1 MYVQIEDI
9 QSPRDYLIYSKNEV
23 HGYSTAIGK
32 LLDLSTSYIPDAEQD
47 YAEGRTNAI
56 WTRANGWEIPLLYS
70 AGITPVAFSEMGRL
84 SDLEAVTI
92 AEDYYQ
98 FPQETCSMVK
108 CTVGQWHKRRGS
120 GIKRILGAGVACE
133 PYNLA
138 WELMKKEGYDIH
150 SIDVVYRAPGVKG
163 ERLEQLVAFFIKQI
177 YETAEWLTG
186 SSYIDEEKLKLEIQ
200 RKNRLIVKV
209 RRVLELRL
217 KNPFYM
223 RSLPSIYLLTGL
235 NTYFGKPD
243 EYEAVLDQLIAE
255 LEQAPV
261 EGSDLKKVIPLVWVG
276 SPGQEFG
283 IYETID
289 QANGALLGFRGYPFN
304 TYREDISPVEA
315 LARHVL
321 GNQDAGASIY
331 VQQVIEQELNK
342 VNARGL
348 VLYGYLGCS
357 YGSVAREMWR
367 DYFHKKGIPSIN
379 LEGTFQVGP
388 PSGQILT
395 RVRAFIEMLA

>member
-1 MYVQIEDI
+1 MQIEDI

-23 HGYSTAIGK
+23 HNYSRAIGR
-32 LLDLSTSYIPDAEQD
+32 LLDLSTSYIPDAEAAHASGQ
-47 YAEGRTNAI
+47 TTAI

-70 AGITPVAFSEMGRL
+70 LGITPVAFSEMGRL

-138 WELMKKEGYDIH
+138 WEIMRKDGYDVNTIEV
-150 SIDVVYRAPGVKG
+150 IYRAPGVTG
-163 ERLEQLVAFFIKQI
+163 QRLEQLVQLFIQQI

-186 SSYIDEEKLKLEIQ
+186 SRYIDEAKLKVEIA
-200 RKNRLIVKV
+200 RKNRLIGKV
-209 RRVLELRL
+209 RKILELRL
-217 KNPFYM
+217 ANPFYM

-235 NTYFGKPD
+235 NTYFGKPE
-243 EYEAVLDQLIAE
+243 EYEEVLDQLIHE
-255 LEQAPV
+255 LELAEAAPA
-261 EGSDLKKVIPLVWVG
+261 DLQKVIPLVWVG

-289 QANGALLGFRGYPFN
+289 QARGALLGFRGYPFN

-331 VQQVIEQELNK
+331 VQNVIEQELNK
-342 VNARGL
+342 VKARGL

>member
-1 MYVQIEDI
+1 MQIEDI

-23 HGYSTAIGK
+23 HNYSKAIGK
-32 LLDLSTSYIPDAEQD
+32 LLDLSTSYIPDAEKD
-47 YAEGRTNAI
+47 YAEGKTNAI
-56 WTRANGWEIPLLYS
+56 WSRGTGWEIPLLYS
-70 AGITPVAFSEMGRL
+70 AGIVPVAFSEMGRL
-84 SDLEAVTI
+84 SNLEAVTI

-120 GIKRILGAGVACE
+120 GIQRILGASVACE

-138 WELMKKEGYDIH
+138 WETMRKEGYDVY
-150 SIDVVYRAPGVKG
+150 SIDVVYRAPGVEG
-163 ERLEQLVAFFIKQI
+163 ERLEQLVKFFIEQI
-177 YETAEWLTG
+177 YETTEWVTG
-186 SSYIDEEKLKLEIQ
+186 SRKIDEEKLKVEIQ
-200 RKNRLIVKV
+200 RKNRLIGKV
-209 RRVLELRL
+209 RRILELRL
-217 KNPFYM
+217 TNPFYM

-235 NTYFGKPD
+235 NTYFGKPQ
-243 EYEAVLDQLIAE
+243 EYEAVVDEIILE
-255 LEQAPV
+255 LETAPV
-261 EGSDLKKVIPLVWVG
+261 DEADLKKVIPLVWVG

-289 QANGALLGFRGYPFN
+289 QANGALLGFRNFPFN

-331 VQQVIEQELNK
+331 VQNVIEQELNK
-342 VNARGL
+342 VKARGL

-367 DYFHKKGIPSIN
+367 DYFHKKGVPSIN
-379 LEGTFQVGP
+379 IEGTFQVGP
-388 PSGQILT
+388 PTGQILT